1 MRHITN
7 ILSSAGAGVTP
18 EARQKL
24 FEKAKEL
31 ARLQPVV
38 NELRVMASE
47 QHISYSI
54 LVIAC

>member
-1 MRHITN
+1 M
-7 ILSSAGAGVTP
+7 LSSAGAGVTP

-38 NELRVMASE
+38 NELRV
-47 QHISYSI
+47 
-54 LVIAC
+54 